1 MSLTR
6 IVVAEPDEQYILPL
20 ERKFIEEFGDKAEI
34 NIITDIDYLHMFFSK
49 PQNIDVLV
57 INENIYESSF
67 HKHNIQNVFML
78 SENETEENLTADLD
92 INRIYKYTSVKEI
105 FNTIVNNMTASVTEN
120 TVQKKQTKIITVYS
134 PIGGAGK
141 TTIATGIASALA
153 KAYKK
158 VLVVGIDSLQGY
170 SYYIEK
176 PTYLNNSVEKMIKN
190 ENEHIFNS
198 LKAYI
203 LSEFVDFMPPFMS
216 LCSLNLSASNYA
228 YLINSIAESASYDY
242 IIIDTSSEFSE
253 IITKLMGISTNVII
267 ALEQDKYSSYKFN
280 CLLNSIDCSDTNK
293 FIFVC
298 NKYESDQENYLV
310 KDDVINKFS
319 ISEYISFKNEIPQ
332 LSLKEISD
340 VKSYQKIAYMFL

>member
-170 SYYIEK
+170 SYYIET